1 MSRKLFDVGYAFI
14 NLILMLAFG
23 FAVAQAQ
30 ESQNLTDYSIFIPA
44 VSHGPTSHGVAGQ
57 VVVKQNVPISGVT
70 IRTDRGLSAT
80 TDQNGKCSLV
90 GLDAGTYKLTPSLAG
105 TVFCRHLLRW
115 SSLQM
120 KFSAY

>member
-1 MSRKLFDVGYAFI
+1 MSRKLIDVAYAFV

-30 ESQNLTDYSIFIPA
+30 ESQTLTDFSSFIPA
-44 VSHGPTSHGVAGQ
+44 VHHSPTSHSIAGQ
-57 VVVKQNVPISGVT
+57 EVESQNVAISGVT
-70 IRTDRGLSAT
+70 IRTDRGRSAT
-80 TDQNGKCSLV
+80 ANQNGKCSLV
-90 GLDAGTYKLTPSLAG
+90 GLDTGTCTQTPPLAG
-105 TVFCRHLLRW
+105 TVFYRNLQRW